1 MKKIVFAFLCFGI
14 TAVYADNCDSAR
26 NTYDDIYCTNKI
38 YASADADL
46 NKELSGIK
54 SEIKYS
60 TKKYA

>member
-14 TAVYADNCDSAR
+14 TTVYADNCDSAR

-46 NKELSGIK
+46 NIVK
-54 SEIKYS
+54 SL
-60 TKKYA
+60 